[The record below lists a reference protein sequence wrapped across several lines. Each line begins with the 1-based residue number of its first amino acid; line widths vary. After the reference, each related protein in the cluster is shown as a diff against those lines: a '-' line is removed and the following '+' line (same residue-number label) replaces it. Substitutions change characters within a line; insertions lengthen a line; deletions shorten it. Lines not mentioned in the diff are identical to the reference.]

1 MTSLLL
7 TGLDGANPLGFL
19 AALGVLNVLSD
30 AAPTGIAPTL
40 AWEYQGAWRP
50 VVSSGDATLSF
61 EALTAK
67 VMADLA
73 TWKKDPAIDLEY
85 DGVRDLKPPPVVY
98 RTFLERLVAKAEP
111 TRRRSVDLAGAF
123 ATDVAVDRSGNTK
136 PTALHFTAGQ
146 QEFLAMVKELI
157 EETREEDVLEAM
169 VGPWRYARSLP
180 VLKWDAT
187 VFREYALRASDPS
200 KEEPS
205 GVPGADWLA
214 FRGLS
219 FIRVAPRGRQI
230 QTTGCFGEWKTGG
243 FRWPLWSPAL
253 ARDTVRS
260 VLGYPLVHQI
270 PQRERRA
277 RGIAVVFEA
286 RIRRSD
292 QGGYGSFSP
301 AAAI

>member
-1 MTSLLL
+1 MTALLL

-30 AAPTGIAPTL
+30 AAPAGTTPTL
-40 AWEYQGAWRP
+40 GWTYRGAWRP
-50 VVSSGDATLSF
+50 AVSSGDGALSV
-61 EALTAK
+61 EALEAM

-73 TWKKDPAIDLEY
+73 SWRKEPAIDLEY
-85 DGVRDLKPPPVVY
+85 DGVRDLKPPPAIY
-98 RTFLERLVAKAEP
+98 RAFLERLVARAEP
-111 TRRRSVDLAGAF
+111 ARRRSVDLAAAL
-123 ATDVAVDRSGNTK
+123 ATDVAVDGSGNTK

-146 QEFLAMVKELI
+146 QKFLAMVKELV
-157 EETREEDVLEAM
+157 EETRVEDVREALR
-169 VGPWRYARSLP
+169 GPWSYARSLP

-187 VFREYALRASDPS
+187 VFREYALRADDPS
-200 KEEPS
+200 KEEPN

-219 FIRVAPRGRQI
+219 FIQVAPRGRQI

-253 ARDTVRS
+253 ARETVRS
-260 VLGYPLVHQI
+260 VLAHPRLQDL
-270 PQRERRA
+270 QERERRA

-286 RIRRSD
+286 RIRRSE

-301 AAAI
+301 AAVV

>member
-19 AALGVLNVLSD
+19 AALGVLNVLAD
-30 AAPTGIAPTL
+30 AAPTGVTPRL
-40 AWEYQGAWRP
+40 AWTYQGAWRP
-50 VVSSGDATLSF
+50 VVSSGDDV
-61 EALTAK
+61 LTADILARR

-73 TWKKDPAIDLEY
+73 TWKKEPAIDLEY
-85 DGVRDLKPPPVVY
+85 DGVRDLQPPPAIY
-98 RTFLERLVAKAEP
+98 RAFLEALIAKAEP
-111 TRRRSVDLAGAF
+111 TRRRSVDLAGAL
-123 ATDVAVDRSGNTK
+123 ATDIAVDRSGNTK

-146 QEFLAMVKELI
+146 QELLAMVKELI
-157 EETREEDVLEAM
+157 EETREGDMLEAI
-169 VGPWRYARSLP
+169 VGPWRYTRSLP

-187 VFREYALRASDPS
+187 VFREYALRAGDPS
-200 KEEPS
+200 KEEPT

-219 FIRVAPRGRQI
+219 FIRVAPRGRHI
-230 QTTGCFGEWKTGG
+230 QTTGCFGGWKTGG

-253 ARDTVRS
+253 ARETVRS
-260 VLGYPLVHQI
+260 VLALPRIELI
-270 PQRERRA
+270 PERERRA
-277 RGIAVVFEA
+277 RGIAVVFEG

-301 AAAI
+301 AAVI

>member
-30 AAPTGIAPTL
+30 GASTDVTPTL
-40 AWEYQGAWRP
+40 AWAYRGSWRP
-50 VVSSGDATLSF
+50 IVSSGDDGMTV
-61 EALTAK
+61 EALAKK

-73 TWKKDPAIDLEY
+73 TWKKEPAIDLEY
-85 DGVRDLKPPPVVY
+85 DGVRDLKPRPDVY
-98 RTFLERLVAKAEP
+98 RAFLERLVAKAEP
-111 TRRRSVDLAGAF
+111 TRRRSVDLAGAL
-123 ATDVAVDRSGNTK
+123 ATDIAVDRSGNTK

-146 QEFLAMVKELI
+146 QEFLAMVKELM
-157 EETREEDVLEAM
+157 EGMREEDVLEAIA
-169 VGPWRYARSLP
+169 GPWRYARSLP

-187 VFREYALRASDPS
+187 VFREYALRAADPS
-200 KEEPS
+200 KEEPT
-205 GVPGADWLA
+205 GIPGADWLA

-230 QTTGCFGEWKTGG
+230 HTTGCFGGWKTGG
-243 FRWPLWSPAL
+243 FRWPLWSSAL
-253 ARDTVRS
+253 APETVRS
-260 VLGYPLVHQI
+260 VLAYPELEQV
-270 PQRERRA
+270 PERARRA

-301 AAAI
+301 AAVV

>member
-1 MTSLLL
+1 MTSLVL

-19 AALGVLNVLSD
+19 AALGVLNVLTD
-30 AAPTGIAPTL
+30 AAPEGAAPRL
-40 AWEYQGAWRP
+40 AWTYQGAWRP
-50 VVSSGDATLSF
+50 VFSSGEDGLTV
-61 EALTAK
+61 EALVKK
-67 VMADLA
+67 VIADLA
-73 TWKKDPAIDLEY
+73 TWKKEPAIELEY
-85 DGVRDLKPPPVVY
+85 DGVRDLKPPPATY
-98 RTFLERLVAKAEP
+98 RAFLERLVVKAEP
-111 TRRRSVDLAGAF
+111 TRRRSVDLSAALG
-123 ATDVAVDRSGNTK
+123 TDVAVDRSGNTK

-146 QEFLAMVKELI
+146 QEFLSMVNELVKEI
-157 EETREEDVLEAM
+157 REEDVLEAL

-187 VFREYALRASDPS
+187 VFREYALRAGDPS
-200 KEEPS
+200 KEEPT

-219 FIRVAPRGRQI
+219 FIRVAPRGRHI

-253 ARDTVRS
+253 ARETLRS
-260 VLGYPLVHQI
+260 VLAYPQLEQV
-270 PQRERRA
+270 PERARRA

-301 AAAI
+301 ASVI

>member
-30 AAPTGIAPTL
+30 AAPAGTTPTL
-40 AWEYQGAWRP
+40 AWSYRGAWRP
-50 VVSSGDATLSF
+50 VVSSGEVSLSV
-61 EALTAK
+61 EMVAEM

-73 TWKKDPAIDLEY
+73 TWRKEPAIDLEY
-85 DGVRDLKPPPVVY
+85 DGVRDLKPLPAVY
-98 RTFLERLVAKAEP
+98 RAYLERLVAKAEP
-111 TRRRSVDLAGAF
+111 ERRRSVDLAVAF
-123 ATDVAVDRSGNTK
+123 ATDVAVDGNGNTK
-136 PTALHFTAGQ
+136 PTALHFTAGRQ
-146 QEFLAMVKELI
+146 TFLAMVKELV
-157 EETREEDVLEAM
+157 EETRPEDLLEALR
-169 VGPWRYARSLP
+169 GPWRYERSLP

-187 VFREYALRASDPS
+187 VFREYALRADDPS
-200 KEEPS
+200 KEEPN

-243 FRWPLWSPAL
+243 FRWPLWSSAL
-253 ARDTVRS
+253 TRETVRS
-260 VLGYPLVHQI
+260 VLAHPRLQDL
-270 PQRERRA
+270 QERERRA

-286 RIRRSD
+286 RIRRSE

-301 AAAI
+301 AAVV

>member
-19 AALGVLNVLSD
+19 AALGVLNVLAD
-30 AAPTGIAPTL
+30 ALPPGVTPKL
-40 AWEYQGAWRP
+40 AWTYRGAWRP
-50 VVSSGDATLSF
+50 VVSCGDDPLSF
-61 EALTAK
+61 ESLAKK

-73 TWKKDPAIDLEY
+73 MWKKEPAIDLEY
-85 DGVRDLKPPPVVY
+85 DGVRDLKPPPSVY
-98 RTFLERLVAKAEP
+98 RAFLERLVAKAEP
-111 TRRRSVDLAGAF
+111 ERRRSVDLAAAL
-123 ATDVAVDRSGNTK
+123 ATDVAVDGSGNTK

-146 QEFLAMVKELI
+146 QKFLAMVKELV
-157 EETREEDVLEAM
+157 EETRVEDVIEALR
-169 VGPWRYARSLP
+169 GPWRYSRSLP

-187 VFREYALRASDPS
+187 VFREYALRADDPS
-200 KEEPS
+200 KEEPN

-243 FRWPLWSPAL
+243 FRWPLWSLAL
-253 ARDTVRS
+253 ARETVRS
-260 VLGYPLVHQI
+260 VLALPRLQDL
-270 PQRERRA
+270 QERERRA
-277 RGIAVVFEA
+277 RGIAAVFEA
-286 RIRRSD
+286 RIRRSE

-301 AAAI
+301 AAVV